1 MFRWISNLFTT
12 RKAIF
17 KWESNIDKGTVKVLF
32 RGSFS
37 QMEARQY
44 ALQQIV
50 PHLKENEVLW
60 NISFVGIEG

>member
-1 MFRWISNLFTT
+1 MFHWLSNLFTV

-17 KWESNIDKGTVKVLF
+17 NWKSNLDKGTVKVLF

-37 QMEARQY
+37 QAEARQY

-50 PHLKENEVLW
+50 PHLGEDEFLAD
-60 NISFVGIEG
+60 ISFVGIEE

>member
-1 MFRWISNLFTT
+1 MFRWISNLFTV

-17 KWESNIDKGTVKVLF
+17 NWKSNLDKGTVKVLF

-37 QMEARQY
+37 QAESRQY

-50 PHLKENEVLW
+50 PHMGENESLE
-60 NISFVGIEG
+60 SLDFVGIEG

>member
-17 KWESNIDKGTVKVLF
+17 KWESNLDKGTVKVLF

-50 PHLKENEVLW
+50 SQMGDNESILD
-60 NISFVGIEG
+60 ISFVGIEG

>member
-12 RKAIF
+12 RKAVF
-17 KWESNIDKGTVKVLF
+17 RWESNLDHGIVKVLF

-50 PHLKENEVLW
+50 SNMRENESILD
-60 NISFVGIEG
+60 ISFVGIEG

>member
-17 KWESNIDKGTVKVLF
+17 KWESNLDKGTVKVLF

-44 ALQQIV
+44 ALQQIASQMGD
-50 PHLKENEVLW
+50 NECILD
-60 NISFVGIEG
+60 ISFVGIEG

>member
-1 MFRWISNLFTT
+1 MFRWLSNLFTV

-17 KWESNIDKGTVKVLF
+17 KWESNLDKGTVKVLF

-37 QMEARQY
+37 QSEARQY

-50 PHLKENEVLW
+50 SHMGEDEILSD
-60 NISFVGIEG
+60 ISFVGIES